1 MISSWTNKFAMWIAK
16 HYDSTFIIVNI
27 WLLFDLFV
35 LFDFIEW
42 LILSMS

>member
-1 MISSWTNKFAMWIAK
+1 MWIAK
-16 HYDSTFIIVNI
+16 HYDSTFIIVII